1 MTATLVLFPD
11 VKRWVSPGFDLDA
24 VKRAIEFGQLDQ
36 QFEMAKPSPSRHIR
50 RWVKFTAGDVVAIVD
65 GDRETARA
73 ALAGQAVA
81 A

>member
-11 VKRWVSPGFDLDA
+11 VKRRVSEGFDLDA
-24 VKRAIEFGQLDQ
+24 VKRAIEFGRLDQ
-36 QFEMAKPSPSRHIR
+36 EFKMAKPSTNHLR
-50 RWVKFTAGDVVAIVD
+50 RWVKFTAADVVAIVD
-65 GDRETARA
+65 GDPETARA